1 LPDQPPLRVV
11 QISPGRFHH
20 LDLANQLARH
30 DVLSRFYVG
39 YPKFQLAKHGFSQ
52 AGTVSFPWFVLPFFA
67 LTRAGIRSR
76 PLRRW
81 LECAS
86 HWSIDLFAA
95 ATLPECD
102 ALIALSQSGLRA
114 GKRVRRRGGIYI
126 CDRGSSHI
134 RYQNE
139 ILHEE
144 FRRWGDEFPG
154 VDRWVIAREEA
165 EYDAADIIT
174 VPSSFALRS
183 FVESG
188 VPAAKLRRI
197 PYGADVS
204 KFAPAG
210 QPPDG
215 RFDILFAGQ
224 AGFRKGV
231 PDLLEA
237 FRRLQH
243 PAKRLRIAGG
253 VQPELQRFL
262 RRSPP
267 PENVEFLGHVPP
279 HELKRL
285 MNTSHVMV
293 LPSIE
298 EGLALVMAQAMACA
312 CPVIASVNTGAED
325 LFTDGGQ
332 GFIIPIR
339 APEAITARLQQLADE
354 PALRDA
360 MAQAALARVQT
371 LGGWNA
377 YGDEILRVLRQAYSP
392 TAPAGLAM
400 THA

>member
-1 LPDQPPLRVV
+1 MMSKLDMRVV

-30 DVLSRFYVG
+30 NVLRRFYVG
-39 YPKFQLAKHGFSQ
+39 YPKFQLAKHGFNQ
-52 AGTVSFPWFVLPFFA
+52 PGTVSFPWFVLPLFA
-67 LTRAGIRSR
+67 LARAGALST
-76 PLRRW
+76 PLRRF
-81 LECAS
+81 LERAS

-95 ATLPECD
+95 GTLPECG

-114 GKRVRRRGGIYI
+114 GQRVQRRGGLYI

-154 VDRWVIAREEA
+154 IDPWVIRREEA
-165 EYDAADIIT
+165 EYAAADIIT

-183 FVESG
+183 FIGNG
-188 VPAAKLRRI
+188 VPPAKLRRV
-197 PYGADVS
+197 PYGADIS
-204 KFAPAG
+204 KFVPTG
-210 QPPDG
+210 EPPKG
-215 RFDILFAGQ
+215 RFEVLFVGQ
-224 AGFRKGV
+224 AGFRKGI

-237 FRRLQH
+237 FRQLKH

-253 VQPELQRFL
+253 IQPELQRFL

-267 PENVEFLGHVPP
+267 GENVEFLGQVPH
-279 HELKRL
+279 HELKHI
-285 MNTSHVMV
+285 MGASHVMV
-293 LPSIE
+293 LPSVE
-298 EGLALVMAQAMACA
+298 DGFGLVMTQAMACA

-325 LFTDGGQ
+325 LFNDGVE
-332 GFIIPIR
+332 GFIVPIR
-339 APEAITARLQQLADE
+339 APVSIASRLQQLADE
-354 PALRDA
+354 PLLREA
-360 MAQAALARVQT
+360 MAQAALARVQH

-377 YGDEILRVLRQAYSP
+377 YGDEIIRVLMEAYRRI
-392 TAPAGLAM
+392 APAGLAV